1 MIVKIAH
8 FFLEISLLM
17 TLFDAKRQAD
27 QPTMHYKRVDYS

>member
-8 FFLEISLLM
+8 FFLEISLLI